1 MTETNADAQLA
12 ALLDALT
19 GLDAPVELDA
29 QIEIP
34 VIVTYKDGR
43 RIAVSVK
50 ITVTAED
57 ERDPAAFAG
66 AIQAALQAAGPHA
79 EGA

>member
-1 MTETNADAQLA
+1 MAKINTDVQLA
-12 ALLDALT
+12 ALLNALT

-34 VIVTYKDGR
+34 VAVTYKDGR
-43 RIAVSVK
+43 RVAVSVK

-66 AIQAALQAAGPHA
+66 AIQAALQATGLHA